1 MPDLALTPALQGRV
15 RAGSWFQGLPPELQ
29 DALLALGRTRRLAP
43 GQRLFSRGD
52 APDGLYCVLEGALR
66 ISTSSSDGKE
76 ALLTFIEPPHWIGEI
91 TLFDGQLRTHD
102 AVAETAAELLHLP
115 QAALL
120 QLLERHPAWWRDIAL
135 LLTQKL
141 RMTLLMVEEAALLPA
156 AGRVARRLVTM
167 AEGYGEW
174 KDRSRR
180 SVMVPQEQLALML
193 ALSRQTVNQI
203 LKQFEAQGVVAL
215 VRGGVDIVDMDRLRR
230 LAG

>member
-1 MPDLALTPALQGRV
+1 MHVPAAPASLHGRV
-15 RAGSWFQGLPPELQ
+15 RGGSWFSGLPCELQ
-29 DALLALGRTRRLAP
+29 EALLQMGRPRRLAP
-43 GQRLFSRGD
+43 GQRLFGRGD
-52 APDGLYCVLEGALR
+52 APDGIYCVIEGALR
-66 ISTSSSDGKE
+66 ISNSSSDGKE

-102 AVAETAAELLHLP
+102 AVAETPVEVFHLP
-115 QAALL
+115 QQALL
-120 QLLERHPAWWRDIAL
+120 DLLARHPAWWRDVAL

-141 RMTLLMVEEAALLPA
+141 RMTFLLVEETALLPA
-156 AGRVARRLVTM
+156 AGRVARRLVAM

-180 SVMVPQEQLALML
+180 MLVVSQEQLALML

-203 LKQFEAQGVVAL
+203 LKQFEAQGVVGL
-215 VRGGVDIVDMDRLRR
+215 VRGGVEIIDMDKLRS